1 MGNFAW
7 KAPLHVLVSSFQHFW
22 ESLQVFFITFIWS
35 FYTLVDT
42 IYLLTTCVRIYI
54 YIITYPYLGLCINY
68 YYYCYYHYYYYLY
81 IWQDQIYSSK
91 IHPGFLWLRQM
102 DGMQP
107 SGSVT
112 RGKKQ
117 LNHQRLLIVHLKRL
131 PFIWVLILILRTCH
145 KNVWK

>member
-1 MGNFAW
+1 MGNLTSRERLPFMYSYLHFNIFEKAYKYFA
-7 KAPLHVLVSSFQHFW
+7 LHSC
-22 ESLQVFFITFIWS
+22 IWS
-35 FYTLVDT
+35 FYALVDLVDT
-42 IYLLTTCVRIYI
+42 IYLLTICVRIYI
-54 YIITYPYLGLCINY
+54 YIIIYPYLGFCVNY
-68 YYYCYYHYYYYLY
+68 DYYYLY

-117 LNHQRLLIVHLKRL
+117 LNHQRLLRVHLKRL
-131 PFIWVLILILRTCH
+131 PFIIWVLILILRTCH
-145 KNVWK
+145 NKVWK